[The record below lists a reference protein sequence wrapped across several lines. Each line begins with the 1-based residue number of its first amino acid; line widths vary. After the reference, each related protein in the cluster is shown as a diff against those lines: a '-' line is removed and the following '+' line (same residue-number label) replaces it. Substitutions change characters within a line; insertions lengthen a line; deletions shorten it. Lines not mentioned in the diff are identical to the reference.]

1 MNSSAPNALPEG
13 ECTMPLSVMVASG
26 SEEERCRMGVKRQI
40 SSWSNSLGSMM
51 SEMRL
56 SVRAGAGGV
65 TSASNGESNGEV
77 GDVGLVGGLE

>member
-1 MNSSAPNALPEG
+1 
-13 ECTMPLSVMVASG
+13 
-26 SEEERCRMGVKRQI
+26 
-40 SSWSNSLGSMM
+40 MM

-65 TSASNGESNGEV
+65 TSASNGESNGEF